1 MNPKRL
7 PVIGVLLATCLAAA
21 FAIGQSQPTPPN
33 LSGKWGLVN
42 GAVEADSPL
51 GMEGTIT
58 QDGTTVSFRSS
69 TPTRSMAVPF
79 DGSKTTSQGNPIVWE
94 YRGEWV
100 GFALVVSM
108 KASNRSIPGLF
119 EDLMVV
125 TPSGPDTMTMVI
137 MRTPKASGKVMHAFT
152 LKYKKS

>member
-1 MNPKRL
+1 MNPKKL
-7 PVIGVLLATCLAAA
+7 HVIGVLLATCLTAV

-33 LSGKWGLVN
+33 LSGKWSLVD
-42 GAVEADSPL
+42 GSVEADSPL
-51 GMEGTIT
+51 GREGTIT

-69 TPTRSMAVPF
+69 TTTRSMAVPF
-79 DGSKTTSQGNPIVWE
+79 DGSKTTSQGNPFVWE

-100 GFALVVSM
+100 GFALVASM
-108 KASNRSIPGLF
+108 KASNRSMPGVF

-137 MRTPKASGKVMHAFT
+137 MRTPKASGKVMHTFT
-152 LKYKKS
+152 LTYRKS